1 MKSRLQHLVQR
12 IGNGLRPALLVLAL
26 IGLTVSITANAQ
38 ETWRVDPQHSVARLY
53 FGRGSQAFEIGVVRI
68 TGDVNF
74 DSKDPGDS
82 TVRLGLQP
90 DDRSRADYAEISLT
104 SKQSTTRSDGKLSVT
119 GNLFVTRVKR
129 SVTME
134 PNEAYH
140 GPEYGG
146 PVAYTDTREITL
158 VFSNPGRGAVHYE
171 IMQLSG
177 AISVSREDFPQ
188 LVDALVIG
196 DWPAILMDDEKCEA
210 SSTVGEDYS
219 GVNCTGTE
227 IASVNN
233 PVIPTGGTGGEGYYG
248 FEPAVTPDHNYASI
262 TLDVKLNQTS
272 AASQVVSGAAPSAAN
287 Q

>member
-1 MKSRLQHLVQR
+1 
-12 IGNGLRPALLVLAL
+12 
-26 IGLTVSITANAQ
+26 
-38 ETWRVDPQHSVARLY
+38 
-53 FGRGSQAFEIGVVRI
+53 
-68 TGDVNF
+68 
-74 DSKDPGDS
+74 
-82 TVRLGLQP
+82 
-90 DDRSRADYAEISLT
+90 
-104 SKQSTTRSDGKLSVT
+104 
-119 GNLFVTRVKR
+119 
-129 SVTME
+129 
-134 PNEAYH
+134 
-140 GPEYGG
+140 
-146 PVAYTDTREITL
+146 
-158 VFSNPGRGAVHYE
+158 
-171 IMQLSG
+171 MQLSG

-196 DWPAILMDDEKCEA
+196 DWPAILMDDENCEA

-219 GVNCTGTE
+219 GVKCTGTA